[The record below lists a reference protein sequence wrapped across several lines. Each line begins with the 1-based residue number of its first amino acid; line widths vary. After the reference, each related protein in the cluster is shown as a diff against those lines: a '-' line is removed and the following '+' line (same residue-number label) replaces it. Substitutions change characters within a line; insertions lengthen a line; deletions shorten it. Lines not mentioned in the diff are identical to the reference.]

1 MAKSHY
7 SADSA
12 LLLWS
17 PPLPVSAS
25 CIRSDVCGPD
35 RASRSKAIMP
45 GGMSAA
51 FLSFTPTFTG

>member
-25 CIRSDVCGPD
+25 CIRSDAFGSERTSLSDAMVC
-35 RASRSKAIMP
+35 A
-45 GGMSAA
+45 GMSAA
-51 FLSFTPTFTG
+51 VSSFTPSFIG